1 MCHKGY
7 IGICSLVLTNAFV
20 GCTFKPYTNY
30 TLTDSNSRSDE
41 AIATEYTCAERQSAT
56 TVKITEAPKITTTE
70 RRTAKTS
77 MTRITTTTATST
89 AAKQTET
96 TTATYP
102 FIIAQNPTVSAVS
115 VSCLKVE
122 WENDDKHSYNVFTT
136 TEAPYTENIQYIFS
150 GDNVCYITG
159 LRENSVYHIVLTPA
173 ANDGEKVIC
182 VPFELDGHTQTVE
195 VIEEF
200 EREEG
205 WTSCFSGERASGLTA
220 MPSSGAIYG
229 SFADNITGTGIRRK
243 DNGDYCCAM
252 GLYYGTVGDRFLI
265 ELNNGIQFTVQVC
278 DSKGWAD
285 DADGDGISDGRFHW
299 FGGEGNGKNI
309 IEFIYDD
316 YSLPYPVAF
325 YGSWGIAN
333 WNGLNLCSDIASI
346 KKINY

>member
-1 MCHKGY
+1 MCHKKY
-7 IGICSLVLTNAFV
+7 IGICSLALTTAFV
-20 GCTFKPYTNY
+20 GCTSKPYTNY
-30 TLTDSNSRSDE
+30 TLTYSNSCPDE
-41 AIATEYTCAERQSAT
+41 TTATEYTCAERHSAT
-56 TVKITEAPKITTTE
+56 TLKSIEVPKTTTTE
-70 RRTAKTS
+70 RTTAKTS
-77 MTRITTTTATST
+77 TTTITTTTATS
-89 AAKQTET
+89 AAAEQTET

-122 WENDDKHSYNVFTT
+122 WENDDKHSYNVLAT
-136 TEAPYTENIQYIFS
+136 TEAPYAENIQYIFPEE
-150 GDNVCYITG
+150 NICYITG
-159 LRENSVYHIVLTPA
+159 LRENSDYHVVLTPL
-173 ANDGEKVIC
+173 ANDGEDIMC
-182 VPFELDGHTQTVE
+182 IPFELDGHTQTVE

-205 WTSCFSGERASGLTA
+205 WTSCFAGERASGLTA

-265 ELNNGIQFTVQVC
+265 ELDNGIQFTVQIC

-285 DADGDGISDGRFHW
+285 DSDGDGITDGRFHW

-316 YSLPYPVAF
+316 YSLPSSVAF

-333 WNGLNLCSDIASI
+333 WNGLDLCSDIAFI